1 VGRNNEV
8 NLSVSILTFK
18 NGRLY
23 FRKKVRII
31 RRRRTGM
38 VKHTAAEEKRLRVIA
53 REVVVQKVEQFN
65 QYYKFEYGKIFIKN
79 QRTRWGSCSSKKN
92 LNFNYRIALLPAE
105 LQDYLVV
112 HELCHLQ
119 EFNHGKKFWDLVGG
133 QIPGYKELD
142 KRLKTFQF
150 LHVV

>member
-53 REVVVQKVEQFN
+53 RE
-65 QYYKFEYGKIFIKN
+65 FEYGKIFIKN